1 MRLEHVAWQ
10 VDDPRA
16 VAAWYT
22 EQLGFTVRRKIDR
35 SPYTHF
41 IADAS
46 GAVLIELYHNPAVA
60 VPDYRVMD
68 PLLLHLAFVV
78 TNLAAERDRLVAA
91 GATVASEV
99 TTTVAGDELL
109 MLRDPWG
116 FAVQLVT
123 RAQPML

>member
-99 TTTVAGDELL
+99 TTTAAGDELL